1 MLLFLYHKIN
11 KTILMSKIVQKFWV
25 SFGGVFD
32 ECMRKPKKHI
42 KLIELLKP
50 ENKANL
56 GGEKGERKEEGKFT
70 DQEKWL
76 RK

>member
-1 MLLFLYHKIN
+1 
-11 KTILMSKIVQKFWV
+11 MSKTVQTFRV
-25 SFGGVFD
+25 SYWGVFD

>member
-1 MLLFLYHKIN
+1 
-11 KTILMSKIVQKFWV
+11 MSKTVKKFWV

-32 ECMRKPKKHI
+32 ECMWKPKKHI

-56 GGEKGERKEEGKFT
+56 GGEKGEREEEGKFT